1 MFLQMTDAENLSHLN
16 LLKMVIY
23 LSAPLFTLAE
33 RSWNRSL
40 ADMLRRRGLKVLLP
54 QEISSAHDHGK
65 HIFQKNVQAI
75 QECDV
80 MVAVLD
86 QADSD
91 SGTSWEVGYAYGLGK
106 PILGIRTDFRGKAD
120 QLRVNLMN
128 HHACTA
134 YIEFM
139 DEDMRL
145 LVGKIITELERLV
158 EIKRREESMAQERSV

>member
-1 MFLQMTDAENLSHLN
+1 M
-16 LLKMVIY
+16 IY

-40 ADMLRRRGLKVLLP
+40 AEMLRRRGMKVLLP

-65 HIFQKNVQAI
+65 TIFEKNVKAI

-80 MVAVLD
+80 VVAVLD

-106 PILGIRTDFRGKAD
+106 PILGIRTDFRAKAD
-120 QLRVNLMN
+120 HLRVNIMN

-139 DEDMRL
+139 DEDMRA
-145 LVGKIITELERLV
+145 LVGKVAKELERIQEMTLR
-158 EIKRREESMAQERSV
+158 KESMRK